1 MADIFS
7 MLAQARTPQEQA
19 LAQEIIRSMIGTAA
33 RPVDNGQPIP
43 QRDPMAQAQAEWTAS
58 QISDPQWLAQQ
69 MLVAAGQSQMPPKP
83 QVVNNRNPLQQAIA
97 EVAGQN
103 LDAIAPKSVEEA
115 RARLGGAATPVRA
128 TSGAEN
134 RTMLNQADSQ
144 LRSQGLPAAGDIPTV
159 AQSGSLDLGS
169 VLQEFLASEADSRT
183 AAILNATVPLEQ
195 NKPVFSDS
203 KDPVER
209 VNANSSIFG
218 VTAKRDKS
226 GRITLSNMDETT
238 GQPTAASQTFY
249 GDRAKVD
256 TEFNP
261 MNSGMSNTV
270 SKLMEDIR
278 SAPDVATA
286 SGIADQLR
294 TSITEQRVRMEQDA
308 YKQAEAELGL
318 EAARRGLAA
327 ARTTQAS
334 TIGWTPAMGD
344 LPAVSKLASQ
354 IADKERL
361 AKQRAEDWLQRNISY
376 RQLDTMNK
384 NAESAITLAT
394 TKSLAGEQRAAA
406 KEAQLD
412 AEFNS
417 IPPQV
422 RMVAARLNKD
432 LVNATPA
439 ALVAFVKRESK
450 NKDFVDLAEADPMEY
465 SQLAFGGNKLARDML
480 IQDESARTGLNSTFL
495 QQEFSAFE
503 KEPVTDQ
510 QIEAYVASS
519 ISGARTKEATAQA
532 RAALLGD
539 PLAPTKERMAKRADV
554 EARVRQMR
562 LKEARENRLIGDI
575 LSWAPDGSAIQ
586 QSAKKVASISGKAD
600 LQGVLAD
607 MTRDKPL
614 EEQAAIIRSVR
625 ESISAQGTK
634 YLQSSYGKIDS
645 GKVMAAFNNTINELG
660 FLQMAALERVRAVF
674 GGNVQSQ
681 FQDFSALRDSML
693 YTKGVE

>member
-1 MADIFS
+1 MADILS
-7 MLAQARTPQEQA
+7 LLAQARTPQEQA

-33 RPVDNGQPIP
+33 QPADNGQPIP

-58 QISDPQWLAQQ
+58 QINDPQWLAQQ
-69 MLVAAGQSQMPPKP
+69 MLVAAGQSQMPPRP

-270 SKLMEDIR
+270 SKLLEDIR

-318 EAARRGLAA
+318 EAARRGLSA

-354 IADKERL
+354 IADKEKL
-361 AKQRAEDWLQRNISY
+361 AKQRAEEWLNRNISY
-376 RQLDTMNK
+376 RQLDAMSK

-394 TKSLAGEQRAAA
+394 TKSLAGEQRTAA

-432 LVNATPA
+432 LVNASPA

-450 NKDFVDLAEADPMEY
+450 NKDFVSLAEADPMEY
-465 SQLAFGGNKLARDML
+465 AQLAFSGNKLAKDML
-480 IQDESARTGLNSTFL
+480 IQDESARTGLDSAYL

-503 KEPVTDQ
+503 REPVTEQ

-519 ISGARTKEATAQA
+519 ITGARTKEATAQA

-539 PLAPTKERMAKRADV
+539 PLAPAKERMAKRADL
-554 EARVRQMR
+554 EARVRQLR
-562 LKEARENRLIGDI
+562 LKESRENRLIGDI
-575 LSWAPDGSAIQ
+575 MSWAPDGSALQ

-607 MTRDKPL
+607 MTKDKPL

-625 ESISAQGTK
+625 EAISAQGTK
-634 YLQSSYGKIDS
+634 YLQSSYGKVDS
-645 GKVMAAFNNTINELG
+645 GKIMAAFNATINDLG
-660 FLQMAALERVRAVF
+660 FLQMAALERVRAAF
-674 GGNVQSQ
+674 GSNVSSQ
-681 FQDFSALRDSML
+681 FQDFTALRNSIL